1 MITSVRTHV
10 LRDRNAAL
18 LLTVVVVSGFGSS
31 AMWLTAGI
39 WVKDLTGSDALAALT
54 TFCMWLPVLAG
65 PLLGAVADRFRRRP
79 LLIAVNLATAVLS
92 ASLAAVDAADRVWIL
107 FGVLF
112 LYGTAGTLADAA
124 ESALVAG
131 AVDKR
136 LLGDFNGLRMTAQ
149 EGMKL
154 LAPLA
159 GAALFVRFGG
169 LPVALL
175 DALTFAVA
183 AALIA
188 LLRVREDTPGRRAE
202 GSWADGARFLRRS
215 PVLRPLVAAASA
227 TMVLS
232 GLSGAMV
239 FAVVDQ
245 GLGRSPAYTGVL
257 YAVQGAG
264 TVLTGVL
271 AGPLLRRMPERVPA
285 AAGIALFALSA
296 ALRALPYEA
305 AVLAGSAGIGLG
317 LPWVL
322 IVAFTAVQR
331 ETPDA
336 LLGRTSATVTTLVYG
351 PMTAAVALG
360 SALVAV
366 AGHRVVLAVTG
377 AAGLATAGALA
388 SGVRSTNRRTPPI
401 T

>member
-18 LLTVVVVSGFGSS
+18 FLTVVVVSGFGSS

-54 TFCMWLPVLAG
+54 TFCLWLPVLAG
-65 PLLGAVADRFRRRP
+65 PLLGTVADRFRRRP
-79 LLIAVNLATAVLS
+79 LLIAVNLATAALLV
-92 ASLAAVDAADRVWIL
+92 SLATVDAADRVWIL

-159 GAALFVRFGG
+159 GAALFARFGG

-183 AALIA
+183 AGLIA
-188 LLRVREDTPGRRAE
+188 LLRVREDAPGPRAE

-232 GLSGAMV
+232 GLGGAMV

-271 AGPLLRRMPERVPA
+271 AGPLLRRTPERALA

-317 LPWVL
+317 LPCVL
-322 IVAFTAVQR
+322 IVVFTAVQR

-351 PMTAAVALG
+351 PMTAAIALG

-366 AGHRVVLAVTG
+366 TGHRAVLAATG
-377 AAGLATAGALA
+377 AAGLAAAGALA
-388 SGVRSTNRRTPPI
+388 SGARSTNRRTAPI